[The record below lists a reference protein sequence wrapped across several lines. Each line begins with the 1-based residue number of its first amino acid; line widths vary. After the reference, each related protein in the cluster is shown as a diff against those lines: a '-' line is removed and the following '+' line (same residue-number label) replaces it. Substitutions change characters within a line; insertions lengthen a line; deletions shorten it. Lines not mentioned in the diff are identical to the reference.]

1 MSVLDFLNDVRKKR
15 IKVCFLVLKETVDVK
30 GITYVRETQNDTH
43 KS

>member
-15 IKVCFLVLKETVDVK
+15 IKACFVVLSETVDVK
-30 GITYVRETQNDTH
+30 RITYVRETQNDTH